1 MKIGIIGSG
10 EVGQALGAG
19 FLAEGHSVLLGT
31 RNPSK
36 KEVVEWREAHPGART
51 GLFAEAAQF
60 GEILVV
66 AVAGSAAEEAIRLAG
81 PENFGGKVVIDAT
94 NPTTNQPPTGGV
106 LHFYTTLEDSQLE
119 RLQRLVPEA
128 RFVKAFNSV
137 GSYFMY
143 KPAFPGGVPTMF
155 ICGNDP
161 NSKDTVTDILTQ
173 FGWEVEDMGQAEA
186 ARAIE
191 PLCILWCIPGF
202 LRNEWFHAFKLL
214 KAQG

>member
-10 EVGQALGAG
+10 EVGKALGAG

-36 KEVVEWREAHPGART
+36 KEVVEWREAHSGART
-51 GLFAEAAQF
+51 GLFSEAAQF
-60 GEILVV
+60 GEILVL
-66 AVAGSAAEEAIRLAG
+66 AVAGSAAEEAIQLAG
-81 PENFGGKVVIDAT
+81 PQHFNGKVVIDAT

-106 LHFYTTLEDSQLE
+106 LHFYTSLEDSQLE
-119 RLQRLVPEA
+119 RLQRMVPAA

-137 GSYFMY
+137 GAFFMY
-143 KPAFPGGVPTMF
+143 KPAFPDGVPTMF
-155 ICGNDP
+155 ICGNET
-161 NSKDTVTDILTQ
+161 SAKDTVTDILTQ
-173 FGWEVEDMGQAEA
+173 FGWEVEDMGPAEA

-214 KAQG
+214 KAQA